1 MQLKITTDYAIRS
14 LLYLAQEGEC
24 VNCAQIADATQIPR
38 GYLQKLLIDL
48 KNAGIVE
55 TYQGGN
61 GGYALTRP
69 PEQICLAEILEI
81 FERSTR
87 VNVCLESEYNGPCKE
102 DCPIRK
108 FCEGIQNVL
117 DYYMENTSLADLL
130 KEDYAFDYDAPRLF
144 DRYYTEH
151 AMRQRKMGMRPSI
164 LNQSEQ
170 RTPQ

>member
-1 MQLKITTDYAIRS
+1 MQLKITTDYALRS

-108 FCEGIQNVL
+108 FCEGIQMYWTTIWKTPL
-117 DYYMENTSLADLL
+117 LLICLKRTMLLTTMHPGSLTD
-130 KEDYAFDYDAPRLF
+130 
-144 DRYYTEH
+144 TIQN
-151 AMRQRKMGMRPSI
+151 MQ
-164 LNQSEQ
+164 
-170 RTPQ
+170 